1 MSHRTLI
8 EYLLLCQ
15 FQQTTTTKDMDSFN
29 FTSYNDTQMEDLWTN
44 SSAVSSFSPE
54 DMFLPRKVT
63 GIRYIM
69 SNVSTLQTGNGIS
82 TRSRIYLN
90 VAIKINSTSN
100 YMYTSLGK
108 LNVKSM
114 PIN

>member
-1 MSHRTLI
+1 MSLIMSSRIII

-15 FQQTTTTKDMDSFN
+15 FQQTTTTKDMDEYFN

-69 SNVSTLQTGNGIS
+69 SNVSTQQSDHVYPAEVI
-82 TRSRIYLN
+82 
-90 VAIKINSTSN
+90 
-100 YMYTSLGK
+100 
-108 LNVKSM
+108 
-114 PIN
+114 